1 MATLSIS
8 DSASALRLGAAS
20 FYYIYDVTKPWLQNV
35 YDLNWNV
42 SVSDIAYLKL
52 LC

>member
-20 FYYIYDVTKPWLQNV
+20 FYYIYDVTKP
-35 YDLNWNV
+35 
-42 SVSDIAYLKL
+42 
-52 LC
+52 